1 MISQLS
7 IELPSSDVSL
17 LKQIGEK
24 MGWTI
29 YANKKA
35 LNAEDKSV
43 NRQHSARV
51 ERLRQLCQNT
61 TFTEKEI
68 NDDERLKYILER

>member
-1 MISQLS
+1 MMSQLS
-7 IELPSSDVSL
+7 IELPSSDVSF

-29 YANKKA
+29 YANEKTA
-35 LNAEDKSV
+35 NADKMST
-43 NRQHSARV
+43 NRQHSTHV
-51 ERLRQLCQNT
+51 ERLRQLCQDT
-61 TFTEKEI
+61 TFSEKEI